1 MIVYKYKKFLINL
14 VLNNIRVYLLN
25 MGERRSD
32 TKGKILEAALKLF
45 SRKGFRETTVKD
57 IAKEVGITEGAIYR
71 HFNSKDE
78 IIHDL
83 LISITTELKEAIA
96 KSIEKGE
103 SEEEIFKNI
112 IETLI
117 DYAFNKP
124 ESYRFLNLYHLLKE
138 YPQVTHLPGEQ
149 ILKFLNNLY
158 AKKKLKTYPEV
169 ALAVVT
175 GSVERTFIFKER
187 NFIKRD
193 TQLIKI
199 ELVSTLKKALIG

>member
-25 MGERRSD
+25 MGEKRSD
-32 TKGKILEAALKLF
+32 TKEKILEAALRLF
-45 SRKGFRETTVKD
+45 SKKGFRETTIKD

-83 LISITTELKEAIA
+83 LISITNELKEAIV
-96 KSIEKGE
+96 KSMEKGGN
-103 SEEEIFKNI
+103 EEEIFKNI
-112 IETLI
+112 IEALI

-138 YPQVTHLPGEQ
+138 YPQVIHLPGEQ

-169 ALAVVT
+169 ALAVIT
-175 GSVERTFIFKER
+175 GSVERIFIFKER
-187 NFIKRD
+187 NFLKHD
-193 TQLIKI
+193 TQLIKR
-199 ELVSTLKKALIG
+199 ELISTLKDALIG

>member
-1 MIVYKYKKFLINL
+1 
-14 VLNNIRVYLLN
+14 